1 MVLDTSILISGFAL
15 GLFIGIIADLINNII
30 SAFARWVLRW

>member
-1 MVLDTSILISGFAL
+1 MELNFTVMLSGFAL

-30 SAFARWVLRW
+30 SAFGRWVLRW